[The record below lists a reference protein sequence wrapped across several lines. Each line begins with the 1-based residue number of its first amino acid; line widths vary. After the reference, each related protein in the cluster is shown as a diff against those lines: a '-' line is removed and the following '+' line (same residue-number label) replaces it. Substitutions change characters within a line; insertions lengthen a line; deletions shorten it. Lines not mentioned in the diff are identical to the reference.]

1 MSNNTHLTIV
11 RKGVRNNEARRPFID
26 ISPYKGSLVE
36 PRAARAASRGSV
48 DHLARPDGN
57 LDQALR
63 QFGEDMLT
71 EPIPQKLLQAL
82 DDKGRA
88 SADLQDQGAQRRYPH
103 APFRAPPAVGGL
115 RLVPFCSGLGSTE
128 LFSRPV
134 FD

>member
-1 MSNNTHLTIV
+1 M
-11 RKGVRNNEARRPFID
+11 RNNEARRPFIH
-26 ISPYKGSLVE
+26 ISHYKGSLVE
-36 PRAARAASRGSV
+36 RRAARAARRGSV
-48 DHLARPDGN
+48 DHLARPDVN

-63 QFGEDMLT
+63 QFGENMLT

-82 DDKGRA
+82 DDEGRG
-88 SADLQDQGAQRRYPH
+88 SADRQDQGSQPRYPP

-115 RLVPFCSGLGSTE
+115 RLVPFCSGPGSTE